1 MKEKWVKHNAGNN
14 RIPLKNGS
22 TTRKI
27 GGGGTLRKT
36 LCTVLAMVIAAG
48 AVMVAAPK
56 TARAETLDV
65 TVVATATISPNSY
78 TSSGTKTLSLDN
90 RGSDTYKMIY
100 ISDYEGGNTTK
111 VLTVAPRSTG
121 SCSLPATYHGK
132 YLSFFEQREP
142 YNAPVYELLMLSIQ
156 LSYKDTPPI
165 ISGAGQ
171 NTSDWADS
179 KTISATVTDSGLG
192 VDRVFWSQSSGATS
206 GTSMSVSGGKYIS
219 GTLTSTGTYYIVA
232 YNRFGHRSQ
241 TSVSV
246 TNIDRTGP
254 TVSGGKQDV
263 TDWATETT
271 ISATAA
277 DSQSG
282 VSQVIWSTSSSATSG
297 NAMTR
302 TSGSAASGVYTSTGK
317 ITANGTY
324 YIRAKDAVG
333 NWGTAQAVVVDKIDD
348 KAPVIANVALDPE
361 GGFVGSRT
369 ITAEITDAGI
379 GVDDARVFL
388 TANVDETDESKG
400 LPLTKGADGKYGIEM
415 AVEGTY
421 YIVAYD
427 KYGNRA
433 RSSAIVVKDLDGDPP
448 VMTKIQCRNTS
459 KGFEVSFMLE
469 DAYTGVDNNTVKY
482 GADPAGPGTAAITY
496 NSLKNEYSFIL
507 PADGTDYWIFASDK
521 AGNAMAPV
529 QVPRLW
535 LPHVTGTGSYTNDGE
550 TGEDIKDG
558 EVGIETY
565 GYIGDIPKTG
575 VDIDGDGTVDAIA
588 PESDMIDVT
597 VPMSVMMYASW
608 DNFSE
613 KKNFVAPVGM
623 VVNNNLTAPVKV
635 EITGF
640 EPESPAGTINL
651 APMDAMKGDGDI
663 GVLVKPAGSGGA
675 VTFLP
680 TDITAVSADAALQIG
695 TLGGGEGMFY
705 TFEGDYGKGLVQYH
719 KNEQLVCKSVFRFS
733 RA

>member
-1 MKEKWVKHNAGNN
+1 
-14 RIPLKNGS
+14 
-22 TTRKI
+22 
-27 GGGGTLRKT
+27 
-36 LCTVLAMVIAAG
+36 MVIAAG

-56 TARAETLDV
+56 TARAESWKVSAGLGQYEVTL
-65 TVVATATISPNSY
+65 SPDSY
-78 TSSGTKTLSLDN
+78 TPSGTKTLTVTKTN
-90 RGSDTYKMIY
+90 TIGSTQNAKVVVTNNPVTDGADVKAAGLVAILLGSEYSGEYVKEGSPVSCTVSSTY
-100 ISDYEGGNTTK
+100 N
-111 VLTVAPRSTG
+111 
-121 SCSLPATYHGK
+121 GK
-132 YLSFFEQREP
+132 YLT
-142 YNAPVYELLMLSIQ
+142 LLMDSVRPETIVVPSLKLSF
-156 LSYKDTPPI
+156 DTTSPTLGTPSQSPG
-165 ISGAGQ
+165 SGVWG
-171 NTSDWADS
+171 SS
-179 KTISATVTDSGLG
+179 KTISVTASDSGSGVSSVRYSGPQSGSMSRVSGSSSSGMWQATVT
-192 VDRVFWSQSSGATS
+192 A
-206 GTSMSVSGGKYIS
+206 
-219 GTLTSTGTYYIVA
+219 TGTYTITATDGVGY
-232 YNRFGHRSQ
+232 
-241 TSVSV
+241 TSSKTITVN
-246 TNIDRTGP
+246 NIDRTGP

-271 ISATAA
+271 LSATAA

-282 VSQVIWSTSSSATSG
+282 VSQVIWSTSSTATSG

-302 TSGSAASGVYTSTGK
+302 TSGSAASGSYTSTGTV
-317 ITANGTY
+317 TANGTY

-333 NWGTAQAVVVDKIDD
+333 NWGTAQKVVVDKIDN
-348 KAPVIANVALDPE
+348 KAPVIANAAIDPPD
-361 GGFVGSRT
+361 GFVGSRWVKV
-369 ITAEITDAGI
+369 EITDAGI

-535 LPHVTGTGSYTNDGE
+535 LPHVTDTGVYTNDGE
-550 TGEDIKDG
+550 TGEGIKDG

-608 DNFSE
+608 NNFAE
-613 KKNFVAPVGM
+613 QKNFVAPVGM

>member
-1 MKEKWVKHNAGNN
+1 MAQPRGK
-14 RIPLKNGS
+14 S
-22 TTRKI
+22 

-36 LCTVLAMVIAAG
+36 LCTALAMVIAVG
-48 AVMVAAPK
+48 AVMVVAPK
-56 TARAETLDV
+56 TARAETWSG
-65 TVVATATISPNSY
+65 TGSMNKYTITLSPNSY
-78 TSSGTKTLSLDN
+78 TPGGSKTLTIDSSTAAFY
-90 RGSDTYKMIY
+90 GVYAY
-100 ISDYEGGNTTK
+100 ISTYSGGKDTEILYAFRDIKSVQLPESYE
-111 VLTVAPRSTG
+111 
-121 SCSLPATYHGK
+121 GK
-132 YLSFFEQREP
+132 YLTLVNQGNIIAS
-142 YNAPVYELLMLSIQ
+142 VQ
-156 LSYKDTPPI
+156 LIYDNTPPT

-171 NTSDWADS
+171 NTSSWATS
-179 KTISATVTDSGLG
+179 KTISATVADSGIG
-192 VDRVFWSQSSGATS
+192 VDRVFWSTSSGATS
-206 GTSMSVSGGKYIS
+206 GTSMSRTSGSTAS
-219 GTLTSTGTYYIVA
+219 GVYTSGSLTSAGTYYIVA
-232 YNRFGHRSQ
+232 YDKGNNRSQ

-254 TVSGGKQDV
+254 TVSGGKQDT

-324 YIRAKDAVG
+324 YIRAKDALG
-333 NWGTAQAVVVDKIDD
+333 NWGTAQKVVVDKIDD
-348 KAPVIANVALDPE
+348 KAPVIVNVAIDPPD
-361 GGFVGSRT
+361 GFVGSRWVK
-369 ITAEITDAGI
+369 AEITDAGI

-388 TANVDETDESKG
+388 TTNVDETDETKG
-400 LPLTKGADGKYGIEM
+400 LLLTKDADGKYSIEM

-427 KYGNRA
+427 KLGNRT
-433 RSSAIVVKDLDGDPP
+433 RSSAIVIKDLDGDPP

-482 GADPAGPGTAAITY
+482 GADPAGPGTAAIAY

-521 AGNAMAPV
+521 AGNAMVPV

-535 LPHVTGTGSYTNDGE
+535 LPHVTDTGVYTNDGE

-565 GYIGDIPKTG
+565 GYIGEIPKTG

-588 PESDMIDVT
+588 PESDIIDVT

-613 KKNFVAPVGM
+613 KKNFVAPSSL

-651 APMDAMKGDGDI
+651 APMDAVKDDSDI

-680 TDITAVSADAALQIG
+680 TDITAVSESSPLVIG
-695 TLGGGEGMFY
+695 TLNGGEGMFY

-733 RA
+733 RG